1 MRRNAVISTYKK
13 VNGNIK
19 KGINE
24 KRKEIVK
31 KSFDS
36 IIDRVDV
43 NAESSCFITIKDHK
57 ENFLNNLKVRLINPA
72 KNELGRI
79 TKQSLLK

>member
-24 KRKEIVK
+24 ERKEIVK

-57 ENFLNNLKVRLINPA
+57 ENFLNHLKVRLINPA
-72 KNELGRI
+72 KNKLGRI
-79 TKQSLLK
+79 TKQSLIK